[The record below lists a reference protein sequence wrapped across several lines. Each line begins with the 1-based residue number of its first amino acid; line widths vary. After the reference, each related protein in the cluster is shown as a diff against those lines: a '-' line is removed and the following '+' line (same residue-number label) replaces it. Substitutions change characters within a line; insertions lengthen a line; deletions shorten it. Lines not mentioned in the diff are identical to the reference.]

1 MTIQVTV
8 RCFSHVREALGKDV
22 LKLELED
29 DTDTSTVEN
38 KIREMAGDNL
48 DGITLRVAVNRE
60 YMPEPIVLKN
70 GDEVALIP
78 PVQGG

>member
-38 KIREMAGDNL
+38 KI
-48 DGITLRVAVNRE
+48 T
-60 YMPEPIVLKN
+60 
-70 GDEVALIP
+70 
-78 PVQGG
+78 

>member
-1 MTIQVTV
+1 
-8 RCFSHVREALGKDV
+8 LGKETV
-22 LKLELED
+22 NLELED
-29 DTDTSTVEN
+29 GADTSTVEN
-38 KIREMAGDNL
+38 KIREMAGNNL

-60 YMPEPIVLKN
+60 YMPEPIALKN

>member
-38 KIREMAGDNL
+38 KIRE
-48 DGITLRVAVNRE
+48 ITGEDLNGVEVKVAVNRK
-60 YMPEPIVLKN
+60 YAKKPVMLKN

>member
-1 MTIQVTV
+1 MSLQVTV
-8 RCFSHVREALGKDV
+8 RCFSHVREALGKETV
-22 LKLELED
+22 NLELED
-29 DTDTSTVEN
+29 GADTSTVEN

-48 DGITLRVAVNRE
+48 DGIILRVAVNRE
-60 YMPEPIVLKN
+60 YMPEPIALKN

>member
-22 LKLELED
+22 LNLELED

-48 DGITLRVAVNRE
+48 DGIKIGRAHV
-60 YMPEPIVLKN
+60 
-70 GDEVALIP
+70 
-78 PVQGG
+78 